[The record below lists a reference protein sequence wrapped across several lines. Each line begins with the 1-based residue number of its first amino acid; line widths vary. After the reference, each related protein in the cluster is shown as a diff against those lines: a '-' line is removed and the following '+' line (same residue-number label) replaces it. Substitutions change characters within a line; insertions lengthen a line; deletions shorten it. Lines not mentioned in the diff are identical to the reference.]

1 MDLEKSCEFY
11 DHSRCLLKNNYC
23 DLNCSRVS
31 IDEKIEFYEED
42 VLKKSR
48 GEERNGDFGWEEIR
62 S

>member
-1 MDLEKSCEFY
+1 MGLEKSCEFY

-48 GEERNGDFGWEEIR
+48 GEEKNGDFGCEEIR